1 MNEYEENEFHKFWD
15 AFCDE
20 GNKGS
25 SASYDAARA
34 SWIAAKRSQ
43 PSVDMSLGQVVVLN
57 DFDRGYNQAITDAC
71 IRLTAAGIKYTI
83 G

>member
-15 AFCDE
+15 AFCGE

-25 SASYDAARA
+25 SASYDSARA

-43 PSVDMSLGQVVVLN
+43 PSVVLPKEVN
-57 DFDRGYNQAITDAC
+57 PADYFCGVYDAEE
-71 IRLTAAGIKYTI
+71 IHERLTAAGIKYTT
-83 G
+83 GE